1 MDRVR
6 RLTFT
11 VLALSLLL
19 VGCGTGEDVESS
31 EGGNAMPRRA
41 VDQETVSMLVQ
52 SQRAL
57 QQGTLRKAL
66 ALADSVV
73 QRAPRLADGHFQR
86 GRVLTELK
94 RFDEADKEYQKVLSL
109 DPQYQGAWFN
119 LGNNAYRRQ
128 NYETALR
135 YFQKEQKR
143 HPSASTLVEMG
154 KTYGVRNAPDSARQA
169 YERALARDSTS
180 AEAHARLGQLYEE
193 EGELESA
200 LEHSRRAL
208 QLDSTNVNYRY
219 IVGSQL
225 FQLGRYEAAIPHL
238 RGVIAERP
246 WHQSAHY
253 NLGQALVR
261 TGRRD
266 RGETYIA
273 ESDSLEKQQRKIER
287 LESVAQDE
295 PGAPARWTK
304 LGDAYRRAG
313 RLEDAREAYSIALYL
328 RPSNPRLRDQ
338 LAQLSADL
346 GNYEAAVSHYR
357 TLLRRRP
364 DFNEAWFNLGVVYAR
379 NGETEKARKVWKR
392 VLKRNPDHQR
402 AKAYL
407 ARLPEEDS

>member
-1 MDRVR
+1 
-6 RLTFT
+6 
-11 VLALSLLL
+11 
-19 VGCGTGEDVESS
+19 
-31 EGGNAMPRRA
+31 
-41 VDQETVSMLVQ
+41 MLVQ

-57 QQGTLRKAL
+57 RQGTLRKAL

-94 RFDEADKEYQKVLSL
+94 RFDEADKEYRKVLSL

-135 YFQKEQKR
+135 YFQREQEQ
-143 HPSASTLVEMG
+143 HPSASTLVEIG
-154 KTYGVRNAPDSARQA
+154 KTYGLRGVPDSARWA
-169 YERALARDSTS
+169 YERALSRDSAT

-193 EGELESA
+193 EGELETA
-200 LEHSRRAL
+200 LGHSRRAL

-219 IVGSQL
+219 VVGSQL
-225 FQLGRYEAAIPHL
+225 FQLGRYEDAIPHL
-238 RGVIAERP
+238 KAVIAERP

-261 TGRRD
+261 TGRQD
-266 RGETYIA
+266 LGKTYIA
-273 ESDSLEKQQRKIER
+273 ESDSLESQQREIER

-295 PGAPARWTK
+295 PGAPSRWTK

-328 RPSNPRLRDQ
+328 RPSNPRLRDR
-338 LAQLSADL
+338 LAQLSAEL

-364 DFNEAWFNLGVVYAR
+364 SFNEAWFNLGVVYAR
-379 NGETEKARKVWKR
+379 NGETEKARKAWER
-392 VLKRNPDHQR
+392 VLKQNPDHRR

-407 ARLPEEDS
+407 ARLPEEGS

>member
-1 MDRVR
+1 
-6 RLTFT
+6 
-11 VLALSLLL
+11 
-19 VGCGTGEDVESS
+19 
-31 EGGNAMPRRA
+31 
-41 VDQETVSMLVQ
+41 MLVQ

-66 ALADSVV
+66 TLADSVV
-73 QRAPRLADGHFQR
+73 RRAPRLADGHFQR
-86 GRVLTELK
+86 GRVLSQLK
-94 RFDEADKEYQKVLSL
+94 RFDEAETEYRKVLSL
-109 DPQYQGAWFN
+109 NPQYQGAWFN

-128 NYETALR
+128 NYESALR
-135 YFQKEQKR
+135 YFRKEQER

-154 KTYGVRNAPDSARQA
+154 KTYGVRNAPDSARLA

-200 LEHSRRAL
+200 LEYSRRAL

-225 FQLGRYEAAIPHL
+225 FQLGRYEEAMPHL
-238 RGVIAERP
+238 RAVIDERP

-261 TGRRD
+261 TGRQD
-266 RGETYIA
+266 LGKKFLA
-273 ESDSLEKQQRKIER
+273 ESDSLEKQQREIER

-295 PGAPARWTK
+295 PGAPDRWAK

-313 RLEDAREAYSIALYL
+313 RLEDARETYSIALYL
-328 RPSNPRLRDQ
+328 RPSNPTLRDQ
-338 LAQLSADL
+338 LAQLSAEL

-357 TLLRRRP
+357 TLLRQRP
-364 DFNEAWFNLGVVYAR
+364 SFNEAWFNLGVVYAR
-379 NGETEKARKVWKR
+379 TGETEKARKAWKR
-392 VLKRNPDHQR
+392 VLKRDPDHRR

-407 ARLPEEDS
+407 ARLPQEDS

>member
-1 MDRVR
+1 
-6 RLTFT
+6 
-11 VLALSLLL
+11 
-19 VGCGTGEDVESS
+19 
-31 EGGNAMPRRA
+31 MPRRA
-41 VDQETVSMLVQ
+41 VDQSTVSMLVQ

-57 QQGTLRKAL
+57 RQGALRKAL

-73 QRAPRLADGHFQR
+73 RRAPRLADGHFQR

-94 RFDEADKEYQKVLSL
+94 RFDDADESYRKVLSL

-135 YFQKEQKR
+135 YFQKEQQR
-143 HPSASTLVEMG
+143 HPSASALVEIG
-154 KTYGVRNAPDSARQA
+154 KTYGLQGTPDSARHA
-169 YERALARDSTS
+169 YERALARDSTH
-180 AEAHARLGQLYEE
+180 AEAHARLGQLHEE
-193 EGELESA
+193 EGNLEAA

-208 QLDSTNVNYRY
+208 ALDSTDVNYRY
-219 IVGSQL
+219 VVGAQL

-238 RGVIAERP
+238 RDVIAERP

-261 TGRRD
+261 TGRQD
-266 RGETYIA
+266 RGKTYLA
-273 ESDSLEKQQRKIER
+273 ESDSLEDQQREIER

-295 PGAPARWTK
+295 PGAPDRWTK
-304 LGDAYRRAG
+304 LADAYRRAG

-328 RPSNPRLRDQ
+328 RPSNPTLRDR
-338 LAQLSADL
+338 LAQLSAEL

-364 DFNEAWFNLGVVYAR
+364 GFNEAWFNLGVVYAR
-379 NGETEKARKVWKR
+379 NGETEKARKVWER
-392 VLKRNPDHQR
+392 VLRRNPDHQR

-407 ARLPEEDS
+407 SRLPGEGS